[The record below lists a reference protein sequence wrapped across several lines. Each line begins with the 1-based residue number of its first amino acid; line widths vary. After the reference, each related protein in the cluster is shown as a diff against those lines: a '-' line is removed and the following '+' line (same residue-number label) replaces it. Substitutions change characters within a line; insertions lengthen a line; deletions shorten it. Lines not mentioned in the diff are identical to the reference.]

1 MRAPFG
7 RAANAGAKPGREPA
21 MQKPFPELINEP
33 GEDGA
38 GAEPADLPTSPP
50 RRLAVGLLSN
60 AGSALSRPRPRL
72 RPPAA
77 RSSAQRE
84 LLRQGQPAARAPLRA
99 GPGAPGPPA
108 AARPR
113 PAGRPRRGSWGGGR
127 SGSYLLPPLRPR
139 ALATRAPSSSGR
151 WGGAPGR
158 LRRPPAA
165 AFRHRGPPTRP
176 AAGPGC
182 RNAKPT
188 SRLRRLL
195 PMKSPAAGAL
205 HAAARSGPAS
215 RPAPRPPP
223 PQRHRHRPGRGPQA
237 SRSAAPR
244 PPPAPLLDSGEEGRR
259 RQAGALRPGGV
270 GRAAAEPGNRGRRGK
285 ERGAACLSCAWAS
298 SHLASPSA
306 KRLC

>member
-1 MRAPFG
+1 MSRGKTG
-7 RAANAGAKPGREPA
+7 RGQSRQTCPHPRHGDPRSGCSRTPA
-21 MQKPFPELINEP
+21 LPFP
-33 GEDGA
+33 GHGRGFA
-38 GAEPADLPTSPP
+38 
-50 RRLAVGLLSN
+50 
-60 AGSALSRPRPRL
+60 L

-77 RSSAQRE
+77 PRSGNFCGKGSR
-84 LLRQGQPAARAPLRA
+84 RQGRRC
-99 GPGAPGPPA
+99 GPGRAHLGHLPPHDPGPPA
-108 AARPR
+108 A
-113 PAGRPRRGSWGGGR
+113 PAGGAGEEGEAALTCCRRS
-127 SGSYLLPPLRPR
+127 
-139 ALATRAPSSSGR
+139 ARAPSL
-151 WGGAPGR
+151 PE
-158 LRRPPAA
+158 L
-165 AFRHRGPPTRP
+165 H
-176 AAGPGC
+176 
-182 RNAKPT
+182 
-188 SRLRRLL
+188 L